1 MIFCIYGSGGLGRE
15 IFDVAVRR
23 SAVSRDWEKI
33 IFVDDFAEEGPF
45 YGTERI
51 SFASLQAL
59 GSNAECV
66 IGVGE
71 PSARESL
78 SNKLHSHG
86 IALAV
91 LSDPSAIVC
100 PSAHLGAG
108 TVVMERCIVKANVEV
123 GANVLLQPFSNIGHD
138 IIIGAH
144 SVISPFCAP
153 GGGTVFGQRV
163 FVGMHVSVL
172 EGLTVGDDAII
183 GMGSAVFRDVPAGAT
198 VLGNPAR
205 VTKGNDEGKVFR

>member
-23 SAVSRDWEKI
+23 NAVSSAWDKI
-33 IFVDDFAEEGPF
+33 LFVDDFADEGPF
-45 YGTERI
+45 YGAERI
-51 SFASLQAL
+51 SFASMQAL
-59 GSNAECV
+59 GANVECV

-71 PSARESL
+71 PSARENL
-78 SNKLHSHG
+78 SKKVRSHG
-86 IALAV
+86 IPLAV
-91 LSDPSAIVC
+91 LSDPSAIIC

-108 TVVMERCIVKANVEV
+108 SVVMERCVVKANVEI
-123 GANVLLQPFSNIGHD
+123 GSNVLLQPFSNIGHD
-138 IIIGAH
+138 IIIGDH

-153 GGGTVFGQRV
+153 GGGAVFGRRV

-172 EGLTVGDDAII
+172 EGLSVGDDAII